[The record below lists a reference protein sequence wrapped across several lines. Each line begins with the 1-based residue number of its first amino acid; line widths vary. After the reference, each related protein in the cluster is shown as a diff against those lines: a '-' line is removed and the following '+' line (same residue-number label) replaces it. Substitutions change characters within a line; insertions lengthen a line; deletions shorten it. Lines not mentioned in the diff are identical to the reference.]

1 MTGDKKP
8 RIRWAGVVFGILFA
22 LVAGA
27 GLMVTLDSEL
37 LLFVQEWAVPVGLSV
52 GPSAGSFALVLGVGA
67 VVTTVAVV
75 ALVRRARQ
83 QTTVRGDGGDAAV
96 SGK

>member
-1 MTGDKKP
+1 MTDDKKP
-8 RIRWAGVVFGILFA
+8 RIRWAGVIFGILFA

-52 GPSAGSFALVLGVGA
+52 DPSAGSFALVLGVGA
-67 VVTTVAVV
+67 GVTTVAVI
-75 ALVRRARQ
+75 ALVRRARRQ
-83 QTTVRGDGGDAAV
+83 AATHGDGGGV
-96 SGK
+96 SGE